1 MFNIYISRNSK
12 KVRNILRNEQIR
24 KKSKQLVVDWL
35 QTMLIEEERKKVSVN
50 NINKY
55 LPDETHFYANNKLM
69 VSAYTPRWFAQRIK
83 KSNKNLQD
91 ITWQDIES
99 LG

>member
-1 MFNIYISRNSK
+1 MNGKKSK
-12 KVRNILRNEQIR
+12 QIR
-24 KKSKQLVVDWL
+24 KKSRQLVVDWL
-35 QTMLIEEERKKVSVN
+35 ETMLVEEEVKKLSVD
-50 NINKY
+50 NIEKY

-69 VSAYTPRWFAQRIK
+69 VSAYTPRWFAQRLK
-83 KSNKNLQD
+83 KSNKKLQD

>member
-1 MFNIYISRNSK
+1 MNGK
-12 KVRNILRNEQIR
+12 KAKQIR
-24 KKSKQLVVDWL
+24 KKSRQLVVDWL
-35 QTMLIEEERKKVSVN
+35 QTMLVEEEVKKLSVD
-50 NINKY
+50 NIEKY

-69 VSAYTPRWFAQRIK
+69 ISAYTPRRFAQRLK
-83 KSNKNLQD
+83 KSNKKLQD

>member
-1 MFNIYISRNSK
+1 MNGK
-12 KVRNILRNEQIR
+12 KAKQIR

-35 QTMLIEEERKKVSVN
+35 KTMLVEEEVKKLSVD
-50 NINKY
+50 NIEKY

>member
-1 MFNIYISRNSK
+1 MNGK
-12 KVRNILRNEQIR
+12 KAKQIR
-24 KKSKQLVVDWL
+24 KKSRQLVVDWL
-35 QTMLIEEERKKVSVN
+35 QTMLVEEEAKKVSVD
-50 NINKY
+50 NIEKY

>member
-1 MFNIYISRNSK
+1 MNGK
-12 KVRNILRNEQIR
+12 KAKKIR
-24 KKSKQLVVDWL
+24 KKSRQLVVDWL
-35 QTMLIEEERKKVSVN
+35 QTMLVKEEVKKLSVENIE
-50 NINKY
+50 KY

-83 KSNKNLQD
+83 KSNKKLQD

-99 LG
+99 QG

>member
-1 MFNIYISRNSK
+1 MNGK
-12 KVRNILRNEQIR
+12 KAKQIR
-24 KKSKQLVVDWL
+24 KKSRQLVVDWL
-35 QTMLIEEERKKVSVN
+35 QTMLVKEEIKKLSVDNIE
-50 NINKY
+50 KY

>member
-1 MFNIYISRNSK
+1 MNGK
-12 KVRNILRNEQIR
+12 KAKKIR
-24 KKSKQLVVDWL
+24 KKSRQLVVDWL
-35 QTMLIEEERKKVSVN
+35 QTMLVKEEVKKLSVDNIE
-50 NINKY
+50 KY

-83 KSNKNLQD
+83 KSNKKLQD

>member
-1 MFNIYISRNSK
+1 MNGK
-12 KVRNILRNEQIR
+12 KAKQIR
-24 KKSKQLVVDWL
+24 KKSRQLVVDWL
-35 QTMLIEEERKKVSVN
+35 QTMLVEEEVKKLSVD
-50 NINKY
+50 NIEKY

-83 KSNKNLQD
+83 KSNKKLQD

-99 LG
+99 LE

>member
-1 MFNIYISRNSK
+1 MNGK
-12 KVRNILRNEQIR
+12 KAKQIR
-24 KKSKQLVVDWL
+24 KKSRQLVVDWL
-35 QTMLIEEERKKVSVN
+35 QTMLVKEEVKKLSVDNIE
-50 NINKY
+50 KY

-83 KSNKNLQD
+83 KFNKKLQD

>member
-1 MFNIYISRNSK
+1 MNGK
-12 KVRNILRNEQIR
+12 KAKQIR

-35 QTMLIEEERKKVSVN
+35 QTMLVKEEVKKLSVDNIE
-50 NINKY
+50 KY
-55 LPDETHFYANNKLM
+55 LPNETHFYANNKLM

-99 LG
+99 QG

>member
-1 MFNIYISRNSK
+1 
-12 KVRNILRNEQIR
+12 
-24 KKSKQLVVDWL
+24 
-35 QTMLIEEERKKVSVN
+35 
-50 NINKY
+50 
-55 LPDETHFYANNKLM
+55 M

>member
-1 MFNIYISRNSK
+1 MNGK
-12 KVRNILRNEQIR
+12 KAKQLR

-35 QTMLIEEERKKVSVN
+35 HTMLIEEERKNVSVN

>member
-1 MFNIYISRNSK
+1 MNGK
-12 KVRNILRNEQIR
+12 KAKQIR
-24 KKSKQLVVDWL
+24 KKSRQLVVDWL
-35 QTMLIEEERKKVSVN
+35 QTMLVKEEVKKLSVDNIE
-50 NINKY
+50 KY

-99 LG
+99 LE

>member
-1 MFNIYISRNSK
+1 MNGK
-12 KVRNILRNEQIR
+12 KAKQIR
-24 KKSKQLVVDWL
+24 KKSRQLVVDWL
-35 QTMLIEEERKKVSVN
+35 QTMLVKEEVKKLSVDNIE
-50 NINKY
+50 KY